1 MIHYISKLLEYNWTI
16 EVFILLNTKDINN
29 IKGYIVKYPY
39 YKQMINR
46 LTNYRNSGFSYTI
59 DNRSILVIGLQ
70 DSLVDFIET
79 FTHEKNHIETNI
91 GDYYKIQYDSEEFSI
106 LSGQLAKNLFKDL
119 LTCLTNKNYFD

>member
-1 MIHYISKLLEYNWTI
+1 
-16 EVFILLNTKDINN
+16 
-29 IKGYIVKYPY
+29 
-39 YKQMINR
+39 MINR

-59 DNRSILVIGLQ
+59 DNKSILVVGLQ